1 MKDWLLQRETGSPS
15 SAQKSHDSDSLYQ
28 SSLAFSLKNHCLKI
42 KVGPE
47 EEGRNGIAGTD
58 LQLQGHPVCLMDSQ
72 AYRLKDSEV
81 MEKCI
86 NATQSSLSV
95 LEIISRNTTQ
105 SKPKVQA
112 ILRGAGDC
120 PQNGSIL
127 RCA

>member
-1 MKDWLLQRETGSPS
+1 MKDWLLQLDTGIPS
-15 SAQKSHDSDSLYQ
+15 SAQKNHDSDSLYQ

-42 KVGPE
+42 EVGPE

-58 LQLQGHPVCLMDSQ
+58 LQLQGCPMCPMDSQ
-72 AYRLKDSEV
+72 AYHLKGSE
-81 MEKCI
+81 MMGKCI
-86 NATQSSLSV
+86 NATQLSLSV

-105 SKPKVQA
+105 SKTKVQA
-112 ILRGAGDC
+112 ILRGAEDC

>member
-1 MKDWLLQRETGSPS
+1 MKDWLLQEETGIPS
-15 SAQKSHDSDSLYQ
+15 SVQKSHDLDSLYQ
-28 SSLAFSLKNHCLKI
+28 GSPAFSLRNHCLKK

-72 AYRLKDSEV
+72 AYHLKDSEM
-81 MEKCI
+81 MEKYI

-95 LEIISRNTTQ
+95 LEIISQNTTQ
-105 SKPKVQA
+105 SKIKVLA
-112 ILRGAGDC
+112 ILRGTGDC